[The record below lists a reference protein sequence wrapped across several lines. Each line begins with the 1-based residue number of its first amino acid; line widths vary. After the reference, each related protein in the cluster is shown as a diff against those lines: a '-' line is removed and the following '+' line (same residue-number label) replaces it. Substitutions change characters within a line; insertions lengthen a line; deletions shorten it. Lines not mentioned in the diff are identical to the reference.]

1 VSALC
6 LITDERYRLIL
17 LNLYSVKFFA
27 HPLLDQFRDERL
39 KPNFNQVHYI
49 KPDSSRATSREGYFF
64 CQGWD
69 PM

>member
-1 VSALC
+1 M
-6 LITDERYRLIL
+6 TDSYLFL
-17 LNLYSVKFFA
+17 HSVKFFA

-49 KPDSSRATSREGYFF
+49 KPDSSRATSREGYFL

-69 PM
+69 PL